1 IQLVHRKTD
10 LQETKDFV
18 LKQGGRCSEGKRILR
33 YVTEF
38 TGAASAAPVKKIRFV
53 HKEFAWRL

>member
-1 IQLVHRKTD
+1 M
-10 LQETKDFV
+10 QETKDFV